1 VAIDADAAEL
11 VAAGGAETA
20 AHQRAL
26 FVQIARQGAVDTTTA
41 VGADHRD
48 HLDFSR
54 IPALT

>member
-11 VAAGGAETA
+11 VVAGGAETA

-26 FVQIARQGAVDTTTA
+26 FVDITTA
-41 VGADHRD
+41 GGADHRD